1 MWSRAIIGLA
11 LVYLTGAVQFAMP
24 AGAQTP
30 PGLSPFRVPPDAA
43 TPPPPADT
51 GRLEPSRKAPGP
63 LYIPEQPG
71 NALLVTEY
79 LGRPVHGP
87 DQQKIGT
94 ISNIL
99 IDISGRVTGF
109 VIEVGGFLGI
119 GTKEVAI
126 SFEAVIPV
134 REDDRDLFL
143 VEMTKAQLAAAPT
156 FKRAK

>member
-1 MWSRAIIGLA
+1 MRSRAVIGLA
-11 LVYLTGAVQFAMP
+11 VVCLTAAVQFAMP

-30 PGLSPFRVPPDAA
+30 PGPSPFTVPPDAA
-43 TPPPPADT
+43 APLPRADT
-51 GRLEPSRKAPGP
+51 DRLEPSRKAPGP
-63 LYIPEQPG
+63 LYIREQSG

-99 IDISGRVTGF
+99 TDISGRVTGF

-134 REDDRDLFL
+134 REDNRDVFL
-143 VEMTKAQLAAAPT
+143 IEMTKAQLAAAPT